1 MKFHNISKLFYTSCV
16 LLFFT
21 AKVKSQDKFPDGTLI
36 PKWFKENKP
45 TNLNTLGKKYLVT
58 DNGLK
63 KDSTVLQTKQLQA
76 VIDRA
81 AQNGGGVIVIPKG
94 TFLISSVFFK
104 QGTHLYLENGAKL
117 KGSDDINDFPVVTTR
132 MEGQTVKYFPALINA
147 DGLDGFTISG
157 KGTLDGNGLRF
168 WKSFWKRR
176 EWNPK
181 CTNMDEM
188 RPRIIYVSNSRNVQ
202 IEGITVKN
210 SPFWS
215 THYYKSD
222 FVKLL
227 NLTILA
233 PKEPVKAPSTDAID
247 IDACTNFLVKNC
259 YMSVNDDAIALKG
272 GKGPKADRGPENGE
286 NRNIIIED
294 NTFGFCHSAL
304 TCGSE
309 SIHNYNIIFR
319 NSTVK
324 DASRLLH
331 LKMRPDT
338 PQHYEYITLDNI
350 KGNVKTFLYVKGWN
364 QFFDLKGEERPRTG
378 LANNV
383 VLKNIDIS
391 CETAFSVEKSE
402 LYDLKDFTFEN
413 LNIKALKPE
422 VQNLNAIQN
431 LKQTKVNVV
440 KVASLSQAYDK
451 KDDSDIAAK

>member
-1 MKFHNISKLFYTSCV
+1 MLFSPAV
-16 LLFFT
+16 R
-21 AKVKSQDKFPDGTLI
+21 SQDKFPDGTAI

-45 TNLNTLGKKYLVT
+45 TDINTLGKKYIVT
-58 DNGLK
+58 ENGMRN
-63 KDSTVLQTKQLQA
+63 DSTVLQTRKLQEI
-76 VIDRA
+76 IDLA
-81 AQNGGGVIVIPKG
+81 AKNGGGVVIIPKG

-188 RPRIIYVSNSRNVQ
+188 RPRIIYVSNSKNIQ

-215 THYYKSD
+215 THYYKSH

-233 PKEPVKAPSTDAID
+233 PKAPVKAPSTDAVD
-247 IDACTNFLVKNC
+247 IDACTNFLIKNC

-272 GKGPKADRGPENGE
+272 GKGPKADSDANNGE
-286 NRNIIIED
+286 NRNILIED
-294 NTFGFCHSAL
+294 NTFGFCHSVL

-309 SIHNYNIIFR
+309 SIHNYNILLR
-319 NSTVK
+319 NAVVEGP
-324 DASRLLH
+324 SRLLH

-338 PQHYEYITLDNI
+338 PQHYEYVTVENI
-350 KGNVKTFLYVKGWN
+350 RGNVKTFLYVKGWN

-378 LANNV
+378 MANNIT
-383 VLKNIDIS
+383 LKNIDIT
-391 CETAFSVEKSE
+391 CETAFSVEKSD
-402 LYDLKDFTFEN
+402 LYEMKDFTFDD
-413 LNIKALKPE
+413 LKIKALRPE
-422 VQNLNAIQN
+422 EQNLGNIRN
-431 LKQTKVNVV
+431 LKQKKVNIIRIV
-440 KVASLSQAYDK
+440 SSSQANDK
-451 KDDSDIAAK
+451 KEDSDTVAR